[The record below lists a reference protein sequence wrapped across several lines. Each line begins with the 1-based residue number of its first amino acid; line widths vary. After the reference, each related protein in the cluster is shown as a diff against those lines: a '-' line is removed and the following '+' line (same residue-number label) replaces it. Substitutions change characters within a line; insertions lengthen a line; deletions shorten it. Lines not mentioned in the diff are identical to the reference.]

1 MRPVHRPLLPA
12 LRALLAPLALLALAL
27 GFMGNMACAKEAVA
41 VGEEPWVEARMLH
54 LSEELRCLVCQNE
67 TLASS
72 RAELANDLRAEVRAL
87 VKQGKTDTEIKAYLV
102 ARYGDFVLYRPE
114 VKPVT
119 WLLWF
124 GPFAVLLLALG
135 LGWLYL
141 RERQK
146 NTAQHAL
153 NPAQRAQADQI
164 LNRTGPP

>member
-1 MRPVHRPLLPA
+1 MKPLRLT
-12 LRALLAPLALLALAL
+12 LWGRGALLAVVLALLAGLV
-27 GFMGNMACAKEAVA
+27 MAKEAVE

-72 RAELANDLRAEVRAL
+72 RAELANDLRVEVRAL
-87 VKQGKTDTEIKAYLV
+87 VKAGKTDTEIKQYLV

-124 GPFAVLLLALG
+124 GPFAVLLGAIG
-135 LGWLYL
+135 MGWLYV

-146 NTAQHAL
+146 QTGLAAL
-153 NPAQRAQADQI
+153 SDAQRARADHV
-164 LNRTGPP
+164 LNPTDHP

>member
-1 MRPVHRPLLPA
+1 MTPPRFRLWGHRV
-12 LRALLAPLALLALAL
+12 LLALVLAL
-27 GFMGNMACAKEAVA
+27 IANLGTAKEAVQ

-72 RAELANDLRAEVRAL
+72 RAELANDLRVEVRGL
-87 VKQGKTDTEIKAYLV
+87 VKAGKTDTEIKQYLV

-124 GPFAVLLLALG
+124 GPFVVLLGAFG
-135 LGWLYL
+135 LTWLYV

-146 NTAQHAL
+146 QTGHTAL
-153 NPAQRAQADQI
+153 SEAQRARADHV
-164 LNRTGPP
+164 LNPTDRP

>member
-1 MRPVHRPLLPA
+1 MTLHLRPA
-12 LRALLAPLALLALAL
+12 LDALRTMPALLVLAL
-27 GFMGNMACAKEAVA
+27 GLMAGAACAKEAVEL
-41 VGEEPWVEARMLH
+41 GEEPWVEARMLH

-72 RAELANDLRAEVRAL
+72 RAELANDLRVEVRSL
-87 VKQGKTDTEIKAYLV
+87 VKQGKTDVQIKQYLV

-124 GPFAVLLLALG
+124 GPFAVLVCALA

-146 NTAQHAL
+146 NTAHHAL
-153 NPAQRAQADQI
+153 NAAQRAQADQI
-164 LNRTGPP
+164 LHHPGAP

>member
-1 MRPVHRPLLPA
+1 MTPLAA
-12 LRALLAPLALLALAL
+12 LRTVLAMLALAL
-27 GFMGNMACAKEAVA
+27 TLVAGAVCAKEAVA

-72 RAELANDLRAEVRAL
+72 RAELANDLRVEVRTL
-87 VKQGKTDTEIKAYLV
+87 VKQGKTDAEIKQYLV

-124 GPFAVLLLALG
+124 GPFGVLLCALG

-146 NTAQHAL
+146 NTANHAL
-153 NPAQRAQADQI
+153 SAAQRAQADQI
-164 LNRTGPP
+164 LNHPGPP

>member
-1 MRPVHRPLLPA
+1 MIPPRYTLWGH
-12 LRALLAPLALLALAL
+12 RALLALLLALFAHL
-27 GFMGNMACAKEAVA
+27 GFAKEAVA

-72 RAELANDLRAEVRAL
+72 RAELANDLRVEVRGL
-87 VKQGKTDTEIKAYLV
+87 VKAGKSDTEIKQYLV

-124 GPFAVLLLALG
+124 GPFAVLLG
-135 LGWLYL
+135 GIGMVWLYM

-146 NTAQHAL
+146 QTEQTLLSEAQLARADHVL
-153 NPAQRAQADQI
+153 NPADH
-164 LNRTGPP
+164 P

>member
-1 MRPVHRPLLPA
+1 MITPRFTLWGRC
-12 LRALLAPLALLALAL
+12 ALLALVLAL
-27 GFMGNMACAKEAVA
+27 CAAAGIAKEAVE

-72 RAELANDLRAEVRAL
+72 RAELANDLRVEVRGL
-87 VKQGKTDTEIKAYLV
+87 VKAGKTDTEIKQYLV

-124 GPFAVLLLALG
+124 GPFAVLLG
-135 LGWLYL
+135 GIGMVWLYM

-146 NTAQHAL
+146 QTEQTLLSDVQRARADHVL
-153 NPAQRAQADQI
+153 NPADH
-164 LNRTGPP
+164 P

>member
-1 MRPVHRPLLPA
+1 MTPPRFTLWGRC
-12 LRALLAPLALLALAL
+12 ALLALVLAL
-27 GFMGNMACAKEAVA
+27 CAAAGIAKEAVE

-72 RAELANDLRAEVRAL
+72 RAELANDLRVEVRGL
-87 VKQGKTDTEIKAYLV
+87 VKAGKTDTEIKQYLV

-124 GPFAVLLLALG
+124 GPFAVLLG
-135 LGWLYL
+135 GIGMVWLYM

-146 NTAQHAL
+146 HTEQSRLSDAQLARADHLL
-153 NPAQRAQADQI
+153 NPADH
-164 LNRTGPP
+164 P

>member
-1 MRPVHRPLLPA
+1 VNLVQCTPLSA
-12 LRALLAPLALLALAL
+12 LRALLALIALAL
-27 GFMGNMACAKEAVA
+27 GLMGNVACAKEAVE

-72 RAELANDLRAEVRAL
+72 RAELANDLRVEVRAL
-87 VKQGKTDTEIKAYLV
+87 VKQGKTDKEIKEYLV

-146 NTAQHAL
+146 TTAQQAL
-153 NPAQRAQADQI
+153 SAAQRAQADHI